1 MAAAAAAA
9 TDERPE
15 GQGPRESAAAAED
28 DDDDERRGARGRLG
42 FAPGLRITTGGKEA
56 AGDARAALIAHART
70 RAGDSVLSWPL
81 RAGVG
86 R

>member
-1 MAAAAAAA
+1 
-9 TDERPE
+9 
-15 GQGPRESAAAAED
+15 
-28 DDDDERRGARGRLG
+28 
-42 FAPGLRITTGGKEA
+42 LRITTGGKEA
-56 AGDARAALIAHART
+56 AGDARAALIAHARA

>member
-1 MAAAAAAA
+1 VAAAAAAA

-15 GQGPRESAAAAED
+15 GQGPRESAAAAAD
-28 DDDDERRGARGRLG
+28 DDDDERRGARGLG